1 MTLQI
6 IATLGP
12 SSLNLDTVQ
21 KMEENGVS
29 LFRLNLSHTLLE
41 NIEPLVRKIQSWT
54 DVPLC
59 LDSEGAQVRN
69 NQMISEQVFFKE
81 GDLVKINH
89 NYVLGDDKNISFT
102 PKMVSK
108 QIKVG
113 DKIKVDFNSVCF
125 CVTKDN
131 GSHLLAIVEQGGY
144 VGSNKA
150 SDINRDIYLDAI
162 TPKDKEAFKIGLDMG
177 LKHFSLSFTNSA
189 QDVIDLRKIIG
200 YDSIIISKIE
210 SIKGVMNLNEILP
223 IVDRILIDR
232 GDLSREV
239 DIAKIPFLQRKI
251 ISSSQS
257 FDTPVYVATNL
268 LESMIKSKSPT
279 RAEVNDIA
287 STLLMGASGLVLAAE
302 TAIGKYPVESV
313 KMAMSLINQYEKW
326 TPETSSYDIIY
337 D

>member
-1 MTLQI
+1 MDIQI

-12 SSLNLDTVQ
+12 GSLNLDTVK
-21 KMEENGVS
+21 KMEENGVT

-41 NIEPLVRKIQSWT
+41 DIDPLVRQIQSWT
-54 DVPLC
+54 DIPLC

-69 NQMISEQVFFKE
+69 NKMISERVFFKE
-81 GDLVKINH
+81 GDSVKIHH

-102 PKMVSK
+102 PDTVSRK
-108 QIKVG
+108 IKVG

-131 GSHLLAIVEQGGY
+131 KSHLLAVVEKSGY

-150 SDINRDIYLDAI
+150 SDIDSDIYLDAI
-162 TPKDKEAFKIGLDMG
+162 TKKDKSAFIIGLG
-177 LKHFSLSFTNSA
+177 LGIKHFSLSFTNRA

-200 YDSIIISKIE
+200 NEAIIISKIE
-210 SIKGVMNLNEILP
+210 SIKGVLNLNEILP
-223 IVDRILIDR
+223 IVDQILIDR

-257 FDTPVYVATNL
+257 FNTPVYVATNL
-268 LESMIKSKSPT
+268 LESMIKSNSPT

-287 STLLMGASGLVLAAE
+287 STLLMGATGLVLAAE
-302 TAIGKYPVESV
+302 TAIGEYPVDSV
-313 KMAMSLINQYEKW
+313 KMAKSLIKQFEKW
-326 TPETSSYDIIY
+326 TPESSSNDIIY

>member
-113 DKIKVDFNSVCF
+113 DKIKVDFNSV
-125 CVTKDN
+125 
-131 GSHLLAIVEQGGY
+131 
-144 VGSNKA
+144 
-150 SDINRDIYLDAI
+150 
-162 TPKDKEAFKIGLDMG
+162 
-177 LKHFSLSFTNSA
+177 
-189 QDVIDLRKIIG
+189 
-200 YDSIIISKIE
+200 
-210 SIKGVMNLNEILP
+210 
-223 IVDRILIDR
+223 
-232 GDLSREV
+232 
-239 DIAKIPFLQRKI
+239 
-251 ISSSQS
+251 
-257 FDTPVYVATNL
+257 
-268 LESMIKSKSPT
+268 
-279 RAEVNDIA
+279 
-287 STLLMGASGLVLAAE
+287 
-302 TAIGKYPVESV
+302 
-313 KMAMSLINQYEKW
+313 
-326 TPETSSYDIIY
+326 
-337 D
+337 